1 MFKDH
6 TEKENFFLVK
16 ENTKKIGTDCRN
28 LREMI
33 KRKREKDWK
42 QKVRNIFLNF
52 FKFLIFFGRKHKN

>member
-1 MFKDH
+1 MLKDH

-33 KRKREKDWK
+33 KRKRAKEQKREKKEVRK
-42 QKVRNIFLNF
+42 QF
-52 FKFLIFFGRKHKN
+52 FF